1 MNSSEPQS
9 KALRVVLAGGGTGG
23 HVFPALAVAT
33 ELRRMRPGIGL
44 LYIGGDRLEA
54 RLAPEAGL
62 RFRAISVHGVA
73 GRGLA
78 GWPRR
83 MRAALEL
90 ALLIPLFQSL
100 RELKRFRPHVVI
112 GTGGYV
118 SGPVLLAA
126 RLRRIPSLAVE
137 GNRVAGLTSRA
148 VARLVDVMAV
158 VSTKEAAFF
167 SPCLRRDASVA
178 VTGLPV
184 RTGITDLSREE
195 GASALGL
202 DPSQTTL
209 LILGGSLGSKR
220 INQAAVGAIRL
231 LAGAQGK
238 LEGLQIIHVT
248 GERGPL
254 AFDPG
259 EGAAVAPGYQ
269 ARSFLA
275 EYPEALAAADVVVCR
290 GGASTLAEVAA
301 RGLPSII
308 IPWSQ
313 ASTGEQAKNAD
324 PFARAGAAVVIP
336 DDELTDE
343 RLGAALRALLWDTA
357 RREAMARAAR
367 LLGRPEAAAR
377 VAEIAL
383 RLAEGVTDGKRYASG
398 GSGGRSA

>member
-1 MNSSEPQS
+1 MSNSKPQS

-54 RLAPEAGL
+54 RLAPEAGI
-62 RFRAISVHGVA
+62 RFRAISVHGIA

-83 MRAALEL
+83 VRAALEL
-90 ALLIPLFQSL
+90 ALMIPLFQSL
-100 RELKRFRPHVVI
+100 RELKRFKPHVVI

-126 RLRRIPSLAVE
+126 RLRHIPSLAIE

-148 VARLVDVMAV
+148 AARLVDVMAV
-158 VSTKEAAFF
+158 VSTKEAEFF
-167 SPCLRRDASVA
+167 TPCLRREAVVA

-184 RTGITDLSREE
+184 RAGITNLSREE
-195 GASALGL
+195 GAAALGL

-209 LILGGSLGSKR
+209 LILGGSLGSQK
-220 INQAAVGAIRL
+220 INQAAVEAIRL
-231 LAGAQGK
+231 LARERGR
-238 LEGLQIIHVT
+238 LDGLQIIHAT

-254 AFDPG
+254 AFDPT
-259 EGAAVAPGYQ
+259 EVAAIAPGYQ
-269 ARSFLA
+269 ARSFLT

-301 RGLPSII
+301 RGLPSVI

-313 ASTGEQAKNAD
+313 ASTGEQVSNAE
-324 PFARAGAAVVIP
+324 PFARAGGAVVIP
-336 DDELTDE
+336 DRELTGE
-343 RLGAALRALLWDTA
+343 RLGAALRVLLWDEA
-357 RREAMARAAR
+357 RREAVARAAR
-367 LLGRPEAAAR
+367 LLGRPEAAAK

-383 RLAEGVTDGKRYASG
+383 RLAEGVTEGKRYDSG